1 MSEVGNKELWNSLK
15 KEATLL
21 LEQGNYEAA
30 IVKLEEALI
39 IEQDAEMRQ
48 MLKEAESNLNK
59 EKSDR
64 SKKNL
69 VYLGMFSVF
78 MLFAGFTSAYI
89 VSMGDNFWIKAPL
102 PKAFWISTVIIVL
115 SSITFQLAVL
125 FNKKGNAKALKTLVL
140 TSFILGLGFVYF
152 QFKGYG
158 QLMDNGLH
166 FTGSGIIVSEG
177 RYGDYYTLKMDD
189 EHVFVNGNDYYL
201 GNEKLVGVKME
212 RLQKYM
218 SQFTNVKPTGAIK
231 LEGDSEDFALIY
243 RDQPMTIIDGELR
256 MKDSSMVLPLDRKR
270 LAALAMHVVDGRG
283 DFFVRGEMG
292 KDFHI
297 FFKGK
302 EVAYKDRSLYWKGK
316 PLDTR
321 LQIKIQ
327 ESADTSSSYL
337 FLITFMHL
345 LHIIITL
352 LYVVRVVIRSFT
364 GSINSSNAIG
374 LKSGVIFWHFL
385 GLLWVYLLLF
395 LLFIH

>member
-1 MSEVGNKELWNSLK
+1 MSETGNPESWTKLKE
-15 KEATLL
+15 EGILL
-21 LEQGNYEAA
+21 FQEGKFEAA
-30 IVKLEEALI
+30 IAKFEKVLI
-39 IEQDAEMRQ
+39 QNQDTEIRE
-48 MLKEAESNLNK
+48 MLKEAEAKLSK
-59 EKSDR
+59 EKTDK

-102 PKAFWISTVIIVL
+102 PKAFWISTAIIVA
-115 SSITFQLAVL
+115 SSITFQLAVT
-125 FNKKGNAKALKTLVL
+125 FNKRGNTKALKALVL
-140 TSFILGLGFVYF
+140 TSFALGIAFVYF

-166 FTGSGIIVSEG
+166 FTGSGIVVADG
-177 RYGDYYTLKMDD
+177 RYGDYYTVKMDD
-189 EHVFVNGNDYYL
+189 EHVFVNGNDYL
-201 GNEKLVGVKME
+201 KGDK
-212 RLQKYM
+212 
-218 SQFTNVKPTGAIK
+218 K
-231 LEGDSEDFALIY
+231 LEGDELKRFQSYMEQFVDVKATGPFKLEKGSEDFTLYY
-243 RDQPMTIIDGELR
+243 RDEALNVIDGELR

-270 LAALAMHVVDGRG
+270 LASLAMHVVDGRG

-297 FFKGK
+297 YFKGQ
-302 EVAYKDRSLYWKGK
+302 EVTYKDRNLYWRGK

-327 ESADTSSSYL
+327 ESADTSSSFLY
-337 FLITFMHL
+337 LITFVHL
-345 LHIIITL
+345 LHILITL
-352 LYVVRVVIRSFT
+352 IYVLRVVIRSFT
-364 GSINSSNAIG
+364 GRINSTNSIG

-395 LLFIH
+395 LLYIH